1 MVRKVQK
8 VTGDRKVLQELSVS
22 KVLEAYR
29 EQQEA
34 EEIE

>member
-1 MVRKVQK
+1 